1 MYRFT
6 AKENI
11 HVSKLK
17 IMACIKIFTTN
28 ITTTGYGDSSIRND
42 EFIVHTMINMI
53 ESKNVINHAKITI
66 FIGIK

>member
-1 MYRFT
+1 MYGFT

-11 HVSKLK
+11 HISKLK
-17 IMACIKIFTTN
+17 IMARIEVFTTN

-53 ESKNVINHAKITI
+53 EPKNIINHAKITI